1 MKLADKLIQTLY
13 EIVIYVFPF
22 LILLFILV
30 SFQLWKLEDTK
41 EIMTKR
47 LHNSTEMIEAAKTE
61 LNAIR
66 NGLVSANDSFAYHSI
81 AFADRSGLTGLF
93 PTDTQ
98 KQVLVELGINVLNR
112 VAELKNDSINYRLQK
127 YVITEPTNRYYAV
140 VISYSELGYAIIQR
154 ENLMS
159 FGFRNIKILETEKLY
174 ALSIDD
180 ASEKKDIRLTKALE
194 KWNSIF
200 GTQSDA
206 YIKKF

>member
-1 MKLADKLIQTLY
+1 MKLKDKFIQTLY

-30 SFQLWKLEDTK
+30 SFQLWKLENTK
-41 EIMTKR
+41 ENMTNR
-47 LHNSTEMIEAAKTE
+47 LHNSTEMIEVARTE
-61 LNAIR
+61 LYAMR
-66 NGLVSANDSFAYHSI
+66 NGLVSAKDSFAYHSM
-81 AFADRSGLTGLF
+81 AFADLSGLNGSF
-93 PTDTQ
+93 QIDTQ

-127 YVITEPTNRYYAV
+127 YVITEPTGRYYTI

-159 FGFRNIKILETEKLY
+159 LGFKNVKILESEKLY

-180 ASEKKDIRLTKALE
+180 ANEKKDIRLSSTLAR
-194 KWNSIF
+194 WNSIF
-200 GTQSDA
+200 NTQSDA